1 MSTITKEEALA
12 VADLKA
18 GYTLGHADVVILQEL
33 ARIAL
38 ASLEAEPV
46 AYMSRPNAK
55 LREQFGT
62 CDEWDVHH
70 QSVNSHLTTVHIP
83 ESNDYEIMPL
93 YTAPPAPVVPDEWE
107 QWIADAVEYL
117 EGGLEADGELE
128 AEGSIEA
135 KRLLSRRA
143 AMLQA
148 GNDSTNGKAL
158 TNGDTVANTPDC
170 WIKSS

>member
-33 ARIAL
+33 ARIAPAAL
-38 ASLEAEPV
+38 TAEPV
-46 AYMSRPNAK
+46 GLFAK
-55 LREQFGT
+55 RAGAWLELCQGDTFEHPDG
-62 CDEWDVHH
+62 
-70 QSVNSHLTTVHIP
+70 
-83 ESNDYEIMPL
+83 MPL
-93 YTAPPAPVVPDEWE
+93 YAAPPAPEKMSFSTACNFV
-107 QWIADAVEYL
+107 QIN
-117 EGGLEADGELE
+117 GLAREDRATL
-128 AEGSIEA
+128 AMRA
-135 KRLLSRRA
+135 WNACRA